1 MTLFLC
7 GKYRLSYENK
17 EPDIDIE
24 PNMIVGVMYLKI
36 ELKINGKL
44 RFVEVSASERLLDV
58 LRQKFGLV
66 SVKEGCGAG
75 ECGACTV
82 LMDGEA
88 VCSCVVPAFQAD
100 GHDILTVE
108 GLEENGELD
117 LIQQSFIGC
126 DAVQCGFC
134 TPGMIMS
141 AKALLIKNPSPSR
154 EEIRTALAGNICRC
168 TGYTQIINAVETA
181 AARIGEC
188 RR

>member
-1 MTLFLC
+1 MNE
-7 GKYRLSYENK
+7 GSNGNK
-17 EPDIDIE
+17 ELT
-24 PNMIVGVMYLKI
+24 MIVGVIFLKI
-36 ELKINGKL
+36 ELKVNGKL
-44 RFVEVSASERLLDV
+44 RRAEVEASERLIDL
-58 LRQKFGLV
+58 LRQKLGLV

-88 VCSCVVPAFQAD
+88 VCSCVVPAFQTD
-100 GHDILTVE
+100 GHDILTVD

-117 LIQQSFIGC
+117 VIQQSFIDC

-181 AARIGEC
+181 AERIGEC

>member
-1 MTLFLC
+1 M
-7 GKYRLSYENK
+7 
-17 EPDIDIE
+17 
-24 PNMIVGVMYLKI
+24 VLKI
-36 ELKINGKL
+36 EVNVNGKVRTVEIGASL
-44 RFVEVSASERLLDV
+44 RLVDL

-100 GHDILTVE
+100 GHDIITVE

-117 LIQQSFIGC
+117 VIQQSFIDC

-141 AKALLIKNPSPSR
+141 TKALLLKNPFPSKG
-154 EEIRTALAGNICRC
+154 EIKTALAGNICRC
-168 TGYTQIINAVETA
+168 TGYVQIIEAVETA
-181 AARIGEC
+181 AERLREDKS
-188 RR
+188 